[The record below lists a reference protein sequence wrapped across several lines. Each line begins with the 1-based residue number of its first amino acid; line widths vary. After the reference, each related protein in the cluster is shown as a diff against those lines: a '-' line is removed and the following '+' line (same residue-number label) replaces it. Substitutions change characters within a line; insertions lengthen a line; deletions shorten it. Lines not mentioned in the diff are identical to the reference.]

1 MPKTDTTGQ
10 HHSFED
16 LMRKYHEGIENLV
29 YAAEVECG
37 DMHDGACNKVG
48 IGNVCPFRRPVRIRW
63 SQQAEQAEEV
73 CAICNLDAI
82 RTAIG
87 PQKIRTDVHR

>member
-37 DMHDGACNKVG
+37 MDIPASGYAHCPSS
-48 IGNVCPFRRPVRIRW
+48 CPFR
-63 SQQAEQAEEV
+63 EQLTV
-73 CAICNLDAI
+73 VKITSVYSTRDAI

-87 PQKIRTDVHR
+87 PQKIRTDVH